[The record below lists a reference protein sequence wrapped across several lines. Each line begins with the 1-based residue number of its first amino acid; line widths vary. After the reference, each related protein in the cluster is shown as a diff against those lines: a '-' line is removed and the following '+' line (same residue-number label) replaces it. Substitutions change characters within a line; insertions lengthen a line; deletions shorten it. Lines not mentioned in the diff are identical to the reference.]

1 MDANL
6 LAELVALTAGHG
18 SKKHRRVGFE
28 SDKIV
33 VTILGADG
41 DNSFG
46 PPMAQRS
53 GTKLSKNSGEQRL
66 ANVVCLSHDCFCLR
80 VHRNVHLANECC

>member
-53 GTKLSKNSGEQRL
+53 GTKLQKSGQVTTKIL
-66 ANVVCLSHDCFCLR
+66 PKDVQG
-80 VHRNVHLANECC
+80 NENTTKGAPNQTK